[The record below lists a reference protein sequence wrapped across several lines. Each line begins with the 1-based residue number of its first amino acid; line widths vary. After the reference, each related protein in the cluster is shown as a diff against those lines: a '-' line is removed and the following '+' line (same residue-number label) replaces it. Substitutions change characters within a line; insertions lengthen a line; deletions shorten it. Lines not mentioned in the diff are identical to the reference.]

1 MEESEVNLVSRL
13 IINRLTFIF
22 RGKIMNLRERYLQQT
37 PQLHKLILRC
47 HFHVMSKRD
56 KLHPGQMEILIQMLE
71 EGQCNQRKL
80 VREMGCSAASVAMSI
95 KRLEKSGYVRK
106 EINPEDLRSTRIA
119 LTPVGRRLALE
130 SVECMKRMEDIQLSG
145 FSEEEVSQMV
155 AFQER
160 MIENMKRFLKEER
173 VKGE

>member
-1 MEESEVNLVSRL
+1 
-13 IINRLTFIF
+13 
-22 RGKIMNLRERYLQQT
+22 MNLRERYLQQA
-37 PQLHKLILRC
+37 PQLHGLLLRC
-47 HFHVMSKRD
+47 RFHITGKPD
-56 KLHPGQMEILIQMLE
+56 KLHPSQMKILIQMLE

-80 VREMGCSAASVAMSI
+80 VGLMGCSAASVAMSI

-106 EINPEDLRSTRIA
+106 ETNPEDLRSTRIA
-119 LTPVGRRLALE
+119 LTPVGRQLALE
-130 SVECMKRMEDIQLSG
+130 SMECMKRLEEIQLSG

-160 MIENMKRFLKEER
+160 MIENMKRFLREER